1 MIQMQS
7 LLKIADNSGA
17 RSVMCIKVLG
27 GSKRRYANI
36 GDVIKVAVRE
46 AIPTGKVKKGQVV
59 DALIVRSKKGVRR
72 RDGSLIKFDEAM
84 KQTIEMASAGK
95 DLGKKGTLRE
105 ILKSKNKGIVTGI
118 NMVKKHTKPN
128 PEMGITGGV
137 VEQEAAIS
145 LSNLAIWNPK
155 KKSKDKIA
163 YSTSKDGK
171 KIRLYKSDGA
181 EIK

>member
-1 MIQMQS
+1 MNKGIFPTK
-7 LLKIADNSGA
+7 L
-17 RSVMCIKVLG
+17 RT
-27 GSKRRYANI
+27 
-36 GDVIKVAVRE
+36 GDEVIV
-46 AIPTGKVKKGQVV
+46 I
-59 DALIVRSKKGVRR
+59 S
-72 RDGSLIKFDEAM
+72 
-84 KQTIEMASAGK
+84 GK

-163 YSTSKDGK
+163 YSTNKDGK

>member
-1 MIQMQS
+1 MNKSIFQTK
-7 LLKIADNSGA
+7 L
-17 RSVMCIKVLG
+17 RT
-27 GSKRRYANI
+27 
-36 GDVIKVAVRE
+36 GDEVIV
-46 AIPTGKVKKGQVV
+46 I
-59 DALIVRSKKGVRR
+59 S
-72 RDGSLIKFDEAM
+72 
-84 KQTIEMASAGK
+84 GK

-137 VEQEAAIS
+137 IEQEAAIS

-155 KKSKDKIA
+155 KKSKDRIA
-163 YSTSKDGK
+163 YSTSKNGK
-171 KIRLYKSDGA
+171 KIRLYKSDGV